1 MQGSIQGSL
10 LLSIFEIIS
19 DLSGHADD
27 NTLYSS
33 HKRLE
38 QVKHFFRGD
47 YFLFTVLITIFQI
60 VIKTV
65 LRKLYCIELENVS
78 RKAYKERDFLL

>member
-47 YFLFTVLITIFQI
+47 YFLFTVLITIF
-60 VIKTV
+60 KTV